1 MNSIILCRQ
10 NINGLDAISG
20 NTVPALLEMC
30 GNTFLERLVDKLI
43 ACGIEA
49 TYVLSENYDRRIS
62 RVIEHFSHK
71 DRIKLEYFSGQDN
84 FEFDTESDYLVCD
97 AVACADL
104 DIKDYIEQNAD
115 KENPE
120 TICNKNGSFVMS
132 IAHKSNIK
140 EFDFTDESTAF
151 ARISEYIGNDT
162 SVVRTTDGIKDINTF
177 LNHQA
182 VTLDKDGGII
192 KRTDSN
198 FNGVTF
204 IPPVYIGK
212 NVSIGSGA
220 VIGSHTVISDN
231 ARIGEGT
238 AVYRSY
244 IGQNA
249 VIGKNCVIE
258 GAYMCPNSTLMNRVR
273 LSQSV
278 VVKDSV
284 CVRSN
289 TIVSENAVIDAK
301 DSRSFVR
308 GEKSLT
314 FDDDGLC
321 SLFDGTTDVSE
332 YVRLG
337 KAIGSSLNIGESAV
351 VGISG
356 DSKMVV
362 LSSAVCCGLCS
373 AGIDAY
379 DLGECIL
386 PQLSYAVTNTDSAV
400 GIFIGVDANGD
411 VRLVQKSGL
420 PLITRFEQD
429 ICDSFNQRSFRCVGL
444 SDGGK
449 VIDSASEKASYK
461 RFLSSVLP
469 KSLKRICANVR
480 ANNTVA
486 ARLADELFQDSN
498 DCRGE
503 RIVFQLSSDL
513 TSVNAYSEETGNVR
527 WEQLCLLGCRTLF
540 DENKPVSIPYSIP
553 FAADKLA
560 ERYQGTL
567 YRYNTICVDETDAA
581 AREAACQPKGSFVRD
596 ALLLTVLICR
606 YLNDRQITLKQ
617 ALDETEPICCT
628 QRYIFADSKAALS
641 LENAQAV
648 GAEGYEV
655 RDKNTTA
662 FIRPCKNSQSL
673 MIFAESTNVEFASA
687 FCDELV
693 EKLRKYADDSKSE

>member
-1 MNSIILCRQ
+1 MKGIILCRQ
-10 NINGLDAISG
+10 NINGLEAVTE
-20 NTVPALLEMC
+20 NTIPALLEMC
-30 GNTFLERLVDKLI
+30 GKTFIERLMDKFI
-43 ACGIEA
+43 AVGLGTAYI
-49 TYVLSENYDRRIS
+49 LSENYDLGLS
-62 RVIEHFSHK
+62 RAIERYSHK
-71 DRIKLEYFSGQDN
+71 DRIKLAYLSGQDN

-97 AVACADL
+97 AVACAGI
-104 DIKDYIEQNAD
+104 DIKGYIEQNAEKD
-115 KENPE
+115 EPE
-120 TICNKNGSFVMS
+120 MIGDKNGSFVMS
-132 IAHKSNIK
+132 IIHNSYIK
-140 EFDFTDESTAF
+140 EFGFTDANAVFEG
-151 ARISEYIGNDT
+151 ISEHIKNNT
-162 SVVRTTDGIKDINTF
+162 SVVMTTYGIGDIDTLFNY
-177 LNHQA
+177 QA
-182 VTLDKDGGII
+182 VILDKDGGII

-198 FNGVTF
+198 FSGVTF

-212 NVSIGSGA
+212 NVSISTGA
-220 VIGSHTVISDN
+220 VIGPHTVVSDN

-238 AVYRSY
+238 TVYSSY
-244 IGQNA
+244 IGQNS
-249 VIGKNCVIE
+249 VIGKNCVVE
-258 GAYMCPNSTLMNRVR
+258 GAYMCPNSSLMNRVR

-278 VVKDSV
+278 VVKDCI

-289 TIVSENAVIDAK
+289 TIVSENAVIDAQ

-308 GEKSLT
+308 GEKPLI
-314 FDDDGLC
+314 FDDDGIC
-321 SLFDGTTDVSE
+321 CLFDGTADVSE

-356 DSKMVV
+356 DSKMSV

-373 AGIDAY
+373 AGIDVYA
-379 DLGECIL
+379 LGECIL

-400 GIFIGVDANGD
+400 GIFVGVDANGD

-449 VIDSASEKASYK
+449 VIDSASEKAAYK
-461 RFLSSVLP
+461 RFIGSVLP
-469 KSLKRICANVR
+469 KSLKGICTSVR
-480 ANNTVA
+480 TNSIVA

-513 TSVNAYSEETGNVR
+513 TSVNAYCEETGNVR
-527 WEQLCLLGCRTLF
+527 WEQLCLLVCRILF

-567 YRYNTICVDETDAA
+567 YRYNTICIDETDAS

-596 ALLLTVLICR
+596 ALLLTMLICR
-606 YLNDRQITLKQ
+606 YLNDRQISLKQ
-617 ALDETEPICCT
+617 AVDETVPICCT
-628 QRYIFADSKAALS
+628 QRYMFADSKAAS
-641 LENAQAV
+641 FLENAQAV
-648 GAEGYEV
+648 GSEGYEV

-693 EKLRKYADDSKSE
+693 EKLRKYADNSR

>member
-1 MNSIILCRQ
+1 MNGMILCRQ
-10 NINGLDAISG
+10 SINGLEAITE

-30 GNTFLERLVDKLI
+30 GKTCLERLMDKLI

-49 TYVLSENYDRRIS
+49 AYVLSENYDLGIS
-62 RVIEHFSHK
+62 RAIERYSHK
-71 DRIKLEYFSGQDN
+71 DRIKLAYLSGQDN

-97 AVACADL
+97 AVACADM
-104 DIKDYIEQNAD
+104 DIKDYIERNAD
-115 KENPE
+115 KEKPE
-120 TICNKNGSFVMS
+120 TIGDKSGTFAMS
-132 IAHKSNIK
+132 IMRRDDIK
-140 EFDFTDESTAF
+140 EFDFTSAGIAF
-151 ARISEYIGNDT
+151 TRISEHIKNDAG
-162 SVVRTTDGIKDINTF
+162 VVRTTDGIGDIDTF
-177 LNHQA
+177 LDHQA
-182 VTLDKDGGII
+182 VILDKDGGII

-198 FNGVTF
+198 FSGVTF
-204 IPPVYIGK
+204 IQPVYIGK
-212 NVSIGSGA
+212 NVSISTGA
-220 VIGSHTVISDN
+220 VIGPHTVVSDN

-238 AVYRSY
+238 TVYSSY
-244 IGQNA
+244 IGQNS
-249 VIGKNCVIE
+249 VIGKNCVVE
-258 GAYMCPNSTLMNRVR
+258 GAYMCRNSSLMNRVR
-273 LSQSV
+273 LSPLV
-278 VVKDSV
+278 VVRDGI

-289 TIVSENAVIDAK
+289 TIVSENAVIDAQ
-301 DSRSFVR
+301 DSRSIVR
-308 GEKSLT
+308 GEKPLT
-314 FDDDGLC
+314 FDDDGIC
-321 SLFDGTTDVSE
+321 SLFDGTTDASE

-356 DSKMVV
+356 DSKMIV

-373 AGIDAY
+373 AGVDVY

-420 PLITRFEQD
+420 PLITRLEQD

-449 VIDSASEKASYK
+449 VIDSASEKAAYK
-461 RFLSSVLP
+461 RFLSSALP
-469 KSLKRICANVR
+469 KSLKGICANVR
-480 ANNTVA
+480 TNDTVV

-513 TSVNAYSEETGNVR
+513 TSVNAYSEKTGNVR
-527 WEQLCLLGCRTLF
+527 WEQLCLLGCRILF
-540 DENKPVSIPYSIP
+540 DDNKPVSIPYSIP

-567 YRYNTICVDETDAA
+567 YRYNTICVNETDAA
-581 AREAACQPKGSFVRD
+581 ARETACQPMGSFVRD

-628 QRYIFADSKAALS
+628 QRYMFADSKAAS
-641 LENAQAV
+641 FLENAQAV
-648 GAEGYEV
+648 GSEGYEV

-662 FIRPCKNSQSL
+662 FIRPCKNRQSL

-687 FCDELV
+687 FSDELV
-693 EKLRKYADDSKSE
+693 EKLRKYADNSR